1 MDSLGL
7 PRITLLAASAEADP
21 AGWGVPEWVEKDFRS
36 YLECGVLAFG
46 FARIRCSDCGEERIL
61 AFSCKGRRVCPSCN
75 ARRMPEV
82 AAHLTDHVL
91 PHLPIRQWVLSLP
104 K

>member
-1 MDSLGL
+1 ME
-7 PRITLLAASAEADP
+7 TFLAAFAEVDP

-61 AFSCKGRRVCPSCN
+61 AFSCKGRRVCPSRN
-75 ARRMPEV
+75 ARRLPEV

-91 PHLPIRQWVLSLP
+91 PHLPIRQWVLSP
-104 K
+104 P